1 MDKIAF
7 FYELGYNMVKE
18 AEEGEFSKKHPVLST
33 IGKGG
38 LLGALLGAGLGGIP
52 AGLKGGT
59 RGLLAGAL
67 TGGGLGG
74 ILGAALGLPIGTGK
88 ALARKQMEEIPAY
101 LLGGN
106 PLITYLAKEIY
117 KPKTLKEKLFG

>member
-38 LLGALLGAGLGGIP
+38 LLGAGLGAGIGGIIG
-52 AGLKGGT
+52 GLRGGFPQ
-59 RGLLAGAL
+59 AIAKAL
-67 TGGGLGG
+67 TVGGLGG
-74 ILGAALGLPIGTGK
+74 LLGASLGLPIGTGK
-88 ALARKQMEEIPAY
+88 ALARKQMEEVPAY
-101 LLGGN
+101 LIGGN
-106 PLITYLAKEIY
+106 PLLTYIAKEIY
-117 KPKTLKEKLFG
+117 KPKTLKEKLFE